1 MVWIGDFSPVPPDPQ
16 TDVRLWLDTGIQ
28 GLNSFAFRRFQEG
41 IPREQTLIRV
51 QTVNRSLYVLWYIG
65 VDDDGAVAV
74 VVQSDSHPFFRH
86 PRIAFYERLDGRRTQ
101 MLSPAH
107 CIQRGECLHFIS
119 AGEHGELLPVLTSP
133 VQEQGITLLIGAD
146 VSRFVAATTQFQA
159 VMTKEAFAQTVW
171 TELISLPEPE
181 MRAVNRIVR
190 GLSLFS
196 QGAMRE
202 ILREASKLG
211 RLEVVA
217 SELIRLYRHRSGNDD
232 FVTQSVMGYL
242 QKLVSRE

>member
-1 MVWIGDFSPVPPDPQ
+1 MTLINDDSPLPSDPR
-16 TDVRLWLDTGIQ
+16 TNVRLRLDTGIQ
-28 GLNSFAFRRFQEG
+28 RLSSFAFGRFQEG

-51 QTVNRSLYVLWYIG
+51 QTVSSLYVLWYIG

-74 VVQSDSHPFFRH
+74 VVQSDSHPFFH
-86 PRIAFYERLDGRRTQ
+86 YPRIAFYERLNGRRTQ

-107 CIQRGECLHFIS
+107 CIQRGECLRFIS

-171 TELISLPEPE
+171 TELISLPESE

-190 GLSLFS
+190 GLNRSS
-196 QGAMRE
+196 QAAMRE

-217 SELIRLYRHRSGNDD
+217 SELIRLQSHRQGNDD

-242 QKLVSRE
+242 QRFARR